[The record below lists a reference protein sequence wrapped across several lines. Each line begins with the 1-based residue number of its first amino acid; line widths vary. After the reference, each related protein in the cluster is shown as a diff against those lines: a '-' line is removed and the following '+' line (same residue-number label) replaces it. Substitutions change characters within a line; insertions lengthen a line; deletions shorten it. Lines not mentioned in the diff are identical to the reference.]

1 MVRDLG
7 QERIDRRF
15 GLNHTEKK
23 QDGGGPLTAIYPQKF
38 DAPHTYYENERQI

>member
-1 MVRDLG
+1 MVRDQ
-7 QERIDRRF
+7 QERIDWRF

-38 DAPHTYYENERQI
+38 DALRTDATY